1 MVGSNNDHLLISII
15 PSPRT
20 ESVSIPQDLL
30 GAWPECSLVV
40 PDMRKRGLEELLARL
55 FNHSV
60 APMSKKSV
68 SDIRETVEFLHIPLE
83 VGSLDQG
90 SASGVRVLTFNIVD
104 RPAK

>member
-1 MVGSNNDHLLISII
+1 MITRNPAI
-15 PSPRT
+15 
-20 ESVSIPQDLL
+20 ESASIPQDLL

-55 FNHSV
+55 FNHCG

-68 SDIRETVEFLHIPLE
+68 LEIRETVEFLHIPLD

-90 SASGVRVLTFNIVD
+90 LAAGVRRLTQYISYYL
-104 RPAK
+104 PAR